1 MKYIKTF
8 EKYSVNEIF
17 GLSKEEKTQKA
28 QERVDSHL
36 LKSNFLEDEN
46 MNKKLGKEGIE
57 EIKNMYP
64 DLFKHLNFDKS
75 PMLSTSYP
83 YLLSLNLPDE
93 ELLKKY
99 KSKKWY
105 AAAIDRSEKHAE
117 ETYDQMEKNWKE
129 KGKNEILPKETYD
142 MGMSR
147 DDRYKNYGY

>member
-28 QERVDSHL
+28 QERVDAHL

-64 DLFKHLNFDKS
+64 DLFQNLDFDES
-75 PMLSTSYP
+75 PMLSKY
-83 YLLSLNLPDE
+83 YLPGE

-105 AAAIDRSEKHAE
+105 AAAIDRAEKHAE
-117 ETYDQMEKNWKE
+117 EVDSNREEIDKSWANPGGKTVPKKTYDQ
-129 KGKNEILPKETYD
+129 
-142 MGMSR
+142 GMSQ
-147 DDRYKNYGY
+147 DDRYKSYGH

>member
-28 QERVDSHL
+28 QERVDAYL
-36 LKSNFLEDEN
+36 LKSNFLQDEN

-64 DLFKHLNFDKS
+64 DLFENLDFDHS
-75 PMLSTSYP
+75 PML
-83 YLLSLNLPDE
+83 YLPKE

-105 AAAIDRSEKHAE
+105 AAAIDRAEKHAE
-117 ETYDQMEKNWKE
+117 ESYNNWKE
-129 KGKNEILPKETYD
+129 KGKNEIVPKETYD
-142 MGMSR
+142 QGMSSEDQYNSIMANVNR
-147 DDRYKNYGY
+147 RGY

>member
-64 DLFKHLNFDKS
+64 DLFENLDFDHS
-75 PMLSTSYP
+75 PML
-83 YLLSLNLPDE
+83 YLPKE

-105 AAAIDRSEKHAE
+105 AVAIARVEKHAE
-117 ETYDQMEKNWKE
+117 EVNANREEIDKSWANPGGKTVPKKTYDQ
-129 KGKNEILPKETYD
+129 
-142 MGMSR
+142 GMSQ
-147 DDRYKNYGY
+147 DDRYKSHGY

>member
-28 QERVDSHL
+28 QERVDAHL

-64 DLFKHLNFDKS
+64 DLFENLDFDHS
-75 PMLSTSYP
+75 PML
-83 YLLSLNLPDE
+83 YLPKE

-105 AAAIDRSEKHAE
+105 AVAIARVEKHAE
-117 ETYDQMEKNWKE
+117 EVNANREEIDKSWANPGGKTVPKKTYDQ
-129 KGKNEILPKETYD
+129 
-142 MGMSR
+142 GMSQ
-147 DDRYKNYGY
+147 DDRYKYYGY